1 MENYNKFMLKLWFVA
16 SIAIPI
22 VVTYLVITEGFKK
35 WGAYY
40 VLAAFTIIIY
50 LLRRYMM
57 KRMEK
62 HLQYLKQK
70 EDSGNN

>member
-1 MENYNKFMLKLWFVA
+1 MLKLWFVA
-16 SIAIPI
+16 AIATPI
-22 VVTYLVITEGFKK
+22 VVTYLVIRDGFEK

-40 VLAAFTIIIY
+40 VLAAFTIVIY

-62 HLQYLKQK
+62 HLQYLKEKGESQ
-70 EDSGNN
+70 N